1 MENWDSLIKLNLQ
14 FFAKD
19 GPGGEKTEPAT
30 QKKLDDAR
38 KEGQVAKSKEIVN
51 ALSLLICFFG
61 LKILVG
67 SIGEGIIE
75 LFSYI
80 YNIIPTYAMNA
91 DDMNAIVALGLGKD
105 VALKAAM
112 IILPILIGCF
122 LINFIGE
129 LVQVGWK
136 PTAKPL
142 EPKFS
147 KLNPISGFKKIF
159 SSQSL
164 INMLKSVGIV
174 LICGYIIY
182 TEVADQFL
190 LFYNLYDITLLDGI
204 RAVGEI
210 VFDIMIK
217 ISAVYLVV
225 GFVDLIYQRKKFK
238 DDMMMTKQEVKDEYK
253 NTEGDPVVK
262 CQQRRRMREASQRRM
277 MQALPEADVV
287 ITNPTHFAVAIKY
300 DLAIAKAPYVIA
312 KGEDFLA
319 QKIKE
324 EARKYNIEIYENKP
338 LARALY
344 SGVDIG
350 QEIPQE
356 LYQAVAEVLAYVYN
370 VKNKEVPVENNR

>member
-1 MENWDSLIKLNLQ
+1 MDDRYGFIKMNLQ

-51 ALSLLICFFG
+51 ALSLLVTFFI
-61 LKILVG
+61 LKNVIGAIG
-67 SIGEGIIE
+67 SGVIE
-75 LFSYI
+75 VFDFVYGM
-80 YNIIPTYAMNA
+80 IPTYSMAA
-91 DDMNAIVALGLGKD
+91 ADMNMSVAMGFGLEVTKKI
-105 VALKAAM
+105 ALV
-112 IILPILIGCF
+112 ILPVLGGAFAIGF
-122 LINFIGE
+122 LGE
-129 LVQVGWK
+129 VFQVKWQ
-136 PTAKPL
+136 PTMKPL
-142 EPKFS
+142 TPKFS
-147 KLNPISGFKKIF
+147 KLNPVSGFKKIF
-159 SSQSL
+159 STQSL
-164 INMLKSVGIV
+164 VNLLKSVGIV
-174 LICGYIIY
+174 FICAYIIY
-182 TEVADQFL
+182 TELEEEFGIL
-190 LFYNLYDITLLDGI
+190 YNMYDITLMDAI
-204 RAVGEI
+204 IATGEI

-217 ISAVYLVV
+217 ISAIYLIV
-225 GFVDLIYQRKKFK
+225 GFVDLIYQRKKFN

-253 NTEGDPVVK
+253 NTEGDPTVK
-262 CQQRRRMREASQRRM
+262 AQQRRRMREPSQRRM

-300 DLAIAKAPYVIA
+300 DLAVAKAPYVIA

-324 EARKYNIEIYENKP
+324 EARKYDIEIYENKP

-370 VKNKEVPVENNR
+370 VKKKEVPMDNK

>member
-1 MENWDSLIKLNLQ
+1 MKLNLQ

-262 CQQRRRMREASQRRM
+262 GQQRRRMREASQRRM